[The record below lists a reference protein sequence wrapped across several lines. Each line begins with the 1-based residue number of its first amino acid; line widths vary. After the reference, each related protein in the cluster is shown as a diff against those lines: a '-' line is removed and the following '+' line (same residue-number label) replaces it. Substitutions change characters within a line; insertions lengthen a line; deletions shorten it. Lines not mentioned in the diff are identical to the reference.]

1 MITIAVV
8 LTLTSEREERQ
19 AAIKSLREL
28 SDVTLGRM
36 VGNRLPVAIQTDSE
50 RGDADLWRQVRRSA
64 GILHA
69 EVVFAEVGTW
79 EVESGC

>member
-28 SDVTLGRM
+28 SDVTFGRM

>member
-19 AAIKSLREL
+19 TAIKSLREL